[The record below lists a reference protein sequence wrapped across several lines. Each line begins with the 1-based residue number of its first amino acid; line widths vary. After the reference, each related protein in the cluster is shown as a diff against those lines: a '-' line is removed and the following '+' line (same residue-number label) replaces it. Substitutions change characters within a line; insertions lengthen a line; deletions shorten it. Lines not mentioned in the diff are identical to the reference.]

1 MGLYDIL
8 WRCAIAMVA
17 GWFIGF
23 LSTRSALKE
32 KYKADLK
39 PEGLLKIVYDVD
51 DPDHPAMGLEIDSL
65 SYILTHDAIVLEI
78 EKKGFP
84 ASKGPIY
91 LESRKDKSA

>member
-1 MGLYDIL
+1 
-8 WRCAIAMVA
+8 MVA

-32 KYKADLK
+32 KYKTDLK

-51 DPDHPAMGLEIDSL
+51 DPDHPAMGLEIGSL
-65 SYILTHDAIVLEI
+65 SYILTHDTIVLGI

-84 ASKGPIY
+84 DSKGPIY

>member
-8 WRCAIAMVA
+8 WRCTIAMVA

-65 SYILTHDAIVLEI
+65 SYILTHDAIVLEV

-84 ASKGPIY
+84 VSKGPIY